1 SSETWSP
8 IMNSAPPPSSFDNDA
23 RWQKLRR
30 RIVQEPLIPLGCG
43 LTVWALYEATKSMK
57 SGDHAK
63 TNRMFRRRIYAQGF
77 TLLAMVAG
85 SAYWEKDRKKRTEYN
100 DLLEEKKKKDK
111 RDAWIRELEARDDEE
126 KEIAAMKKR
135 LAEARSAERKRLS
148 EGDARAAE
156 SNIQSDTT
164 GIVRSVLEPGEGR
177 GDSSLLNAAMKLWQS
192 RS

>member
-1 SSETWSP
+1 LRCSDFYEE
-8 IMNSAPPPSSFDNDA
+8 N

-30 RIVQEPLIPLGCG
+30 RIVEEPLIPLGCG

-85 SAYWEKDRKKRTEYN
+85 SAYWEKDRKKRTQYN
-100 DLLEEKKKKDK
+100 DLVDEKKKKEK
-111 RDAWIRELEARDDEE
+111 RDAWIKELEARDDED

-135 LAEARSAERKRLS
+135 VAVARKAEEKRLS
-148 EGDARAAE
+148 EAKARDVE
-156 SNIQSDTT
+156 TKIQSDTT
-164 GIVRSVLEPGEGR
+164 GIVRSVLESGESR
-177 GDSSLLNAAMKLWQS
+177 YDSPLLNAAMALW

>member
-1 SSETWSP
+1 
-8 IMNSAPPPSSFDNDA
+8 MNSAPPPSSFDNDA
-23 RWQKLRR
+23 DFYEESRWQKLRR
-30 RIVQEPLIPLGCG
+30 RIVEEPLIPLGCG

-85 SAYWEKDRKKRTEYN
+85 SAYWEKDRNKRKEYN
-100 DLLEEKKKKDK
+100 DLVDEKKKKDK
-111 RDAWIRELEARDDEE
+111 RDAWIKELEARDDEE

-135 LAEARSAERKRLS
+135 LAQARGAEEKRLS
-148 EGDARAAE
+148 EEKARAVEAK
-156 SNIQSDTT
+156 IQSDTS
-164 GIVRSVLEPGEGR
+164 GIIRSVLEAGESR
-177 GDSSLLNAAMKLWQS
+177 YDSPLMNAARKLWQS

>member
-1 SSETWSP
+1 VKFHHLTRISDFYEES
-8 IMNSAPPPSSFDNDA
+8 

-30 RIVQEPLIPLGCG
+30 KIVEEPLIPLGCG

-57 SGDHAK
+57 AGDHAK

-100 DLLEEKKKKDK
+100 DLVEEKKKKDK
-111 RDAWIRELEARDDEE
+111 RDAWIRELEARDDED
-126 KEIAAMKKR
+126 KAFAAMNKR

-148 EGDARAAE
+148 EGEARAVE
-156 SNIQSDTT
+156 TKIQSDTT
-164 GIVRSVLEPGEGR
+164 GIVRSVLEPGESR
-177 GDSSLLNAAMKLWQS
+177 SDSPLLNAAMKLWQS
-192 RS
+192 RSS

>member
-1 SSETWSP
+1 
-8 IMNSAPPPSSFDNDA
+8 
-23 RWQKLRR
+23 
-30 RIVQEPLIPLGCG
+30 
-43 LTVWALYEATKSMK
+43 MK

-111 RDAWIRELEARDDEE
+111 RDAWIRELEARDDED
-126 KEIAAMKKR
+126 KAFAAMNKR
-135 LAEARSAERKRLS
+135 LAEARTEKKRLS
-148 EGDARAAE
+148 EADARAAE
-156 SNIQSDTT
+156 TKIQSDTT

-177 GDSSLLNAAMKLWQS
+177 QDSSILNAAMKLWQS
-192 RS
+192 RSS

>member
-1 SSETWSP
+1 MKLHHLTCTSDFYEES
-8 IMNSAPPPSSFDNDA
+8 

-30 RIVQEPLIPLGCG
+30 RIVEEPLIPLGCG

-100 DLLEEKKKKDK
+100 DLVEEKKKKDK
-111 RDAWIRELEARDDEE
+111 RDAWIRELEARDDED
-126 KEIAAMKKR
+126 KAFAAMNKR

-148 EGDARAAE
+148 EPDARAAE
-156 SNIQSDTT
+156 TKIQSDTT

-177 GDSSLLNAAMKLWQS
+177 CDSALLTAAMKLWQS
-192 RS
+192 RSS